1 MGRRSVVLA
10 AGVGLA
16 AAWLPARPAVAQGEK
31 RGDHGDGDQ
40 DDRDHGKGGDHGR
53 DHDDRDHDK
62 GDHERDHGDRDQ
74 DKGDHGRDHRDDH
87 GPGAAQVRS
96 VLPRSGAAGT
106 QVTIQGRFP
115 AGTTVLFGGVAVPLV
130 RTDRRSLTFAVPRGP
145 GGPRAIVVRA
155 GGADVPAGEFRVDG
169 PPRAEPPPPPMPS
182 GRREARW
189 DRNGWVMLGE
199 QTVRG
204 KRDRD
209 EINVG
214 RREGRFTRLMV
225 VVEDSDLEMHSMDV
239 VFAGG
244 QRFSPPLRHYFREDD
259 RTRAIDLPGES
270 RSIARIEFHYGNL
283 PGGGAARVEVWGRE
297 GGGPDPG
304 HGRPPPPPPP
314 MDRDH
319 FGHGPPLVT
328 DFWPRQGPA
337 GTEVTIQG
345 RRFTPDLVIDF
356 GGQVIRPSRSDDSL
370 LTFAVPRVRGAALIM
385 LRRPGRR
392 DVPVGS
398 FAVSGRDANRER
410 ERWREA
416 RRIAAERWWM
426 ERQRKLAGSEAARE
440 EALRAEEDRL
450 ARERERRRI
459 ARRAALRAR
468 WDRQLLMREDV
479 RGELALHAERSARL
493 DRMLRLAESGEYGR
507 LVVRIRLL
515 VDYEDARHQQR
526 MDDLK
531 LAYARR

>member
-1 MGRRSVVLA
+1 
-10 AGVGLA
+10 
-16 AAWLPARPAVAQGEK
+16 
-31 RGDHGDGDQ
+31 
-40 DDRDHGKGGDHGR
+40 
-53 DHDDRDHDK
+53 
-62 GDHERDHGDRDQ
+62 
-74 DKGDHGRDHRDDH
+74 
-87 GPGAAQVRS
+87 
-96 VLPRSGAAGT
+96 
-106 QVTIQGRFP
+106 VTIQGRFP

-189 DRNGWVMLGE
+189 DRSGWVMLGE

-209 EINVG
+209 EIDVG

-239 VFAGG
+239 VFVGG
-244 QRFSPPLRHYFREDD
+244 QRFSPPLRHFFREDD
-259 RTRAIDLPGES
+259 RTRAIDLPGDS

-283 PGGGAARVEVWGRE
+283 PGGGAARVEVWGRAA
-297 GGGPDPG
+297 GGPDRDDE
-304 HGRPPPPPPP
+304 RPPPPPPP
-314 MDRDH
+314 MDRGH

-345 RRFTPDLVIDF
+345 RRFTPDMLIDF
-356 GGQVIRPSRSDDSL
+356 GGQAIRPSRSDDSL
-370 LTFAVPRVRGAALIM
+370 LTFVVPRARGAALIM

-398 FAVSGRDANRER
+398 FAVSTRDPNRER
-410 ERWREA
+410 ERWREE
-416 RRIAAERWWM
+416 RRRAAERWWM
-426 ERQRKLAGSEAARE
+426 ERQRRLARSEAARE
-440 EALRAEEDRL
+440 AALRAEEDRL

-468 WDRQLLMREDV
+468 WDRQLLLREDV
-479 RGELALHAERSARL
+479 RAELALHAERSARL

-515 VDYEDARHQQR
+515 VDYEDSRHQQR

-531 LAYARR
+531 AAYARR